1 MPSQY
6 DTRERKNGGLPPDNG
21 NPSKKNTR
29 FFRRK
34 TAFLPL
40 DEEINYFCSD
50 FYCIKT
56 LTTMETKQ
64 QTDENTETPL
74 NTGNTNTHAQ
84 KEGVENNTE
93 REDNGDSD
101 IKSDDLETDGLK
113 EENAKKLMEN
123 KPSDIP
129 VSINKKWS
137 EWIKSNPLTT
147 LLITVIAGLI
157 VIAVPKIVVYFR
169 CYTKPYITFE
179 SDFTQVFQLS
189 DKSDKYINYVVPN
202 YVVPN
207 LEYSVGESRW
217 KALGDQI
224 IVFGG
229 NRGKLML
236 RGKNRRGTGIA
247 NISFATDAQV
257 ICTGDIRTLVDY
269 KHYQHTDTEQA
280 VFASLF
286 EGCSQ
291 LVVAPELPATA
302 LANRCYSNMFF
313 GCTSLK
319 RPPELPATALADSC
333 YSGMFFGC
341 TSLKRALELP
351 ATTLAEDCYSDMFR
365 GCTSLKRP
373 PELPAMA
380 LANRC
385 YSDMFYGCTSL
396 ETPPKLPATA
406 LAVGCYRYMFF
417 GCTSLKRAPEL
428 PATTLANRCYSN
440 MFFRCT
446 SLKIVPELP
455 ATALAEGCYSDMF
468 RGCTSLERA
477 PKLPATA
484 LAEGCYS
491 DMFRGCTS
499 LERPPELPATALAVE
514 CYRHM
519 FFGCISLKRAPEL
532 HATALAQW
540 CYDRMFSGC
549 TSLSSVTMMAVG
561 INKGDFYHWLDGT
574 STSGRFYKNKNA
586 QWSNDGIVPENWK
599 VELIP

>member
-1 MPSQY
+1 MPSQS
-6 DTRERKNGGLPPDNG
+6 DTREQKNEGLPPDDE

-40 DEEINYFCSD
+40 DGEINYFCSD
-50 FYCIKT
+50 FYCLKA

-64 QTDENTETPL
+64 QTDENTEIPL
-74 NTGNTNTHAQ
+74 NNRDTDTLAQ
-84 KEGVENNTE
+84 VEGVENHTE
-93 REDNGDSD
+93 SGNNGDSD

-113 EENAKKLMEN
+113 DENAIKPMEN

-169 CYTKPYITFE
+169 CYAKPYITFE

-351 ATTLAEDCYSDMFR
+351 AT
-365 GCTSLKRP
+365 
-373 PELPAMA
+373 
-380 LANRC
+380 
-385 YSDMFYGCTSL
+385 
-396 ETPPKLPATA
+396 A

-446 SLKIVPELP
+446 SLKIVPE
-455 ATALAEGCYSDMF
+455 
-468 RGCTSLERA
+468 
-477 PKLPATA
+477 LPATA

-586 QWSNDGIVPENWK
+586 QWSNDVIVPENWE
-599 VELIP
+599 VILTDP